1 MLFNFILISDDNDL
15 VIPNNL
21 LKDNFIYINL
31 NNYVDDDIVNETND
45 YQKIIKKYKCVFDLI
60 K

>member
-1 MLFNFILISDDNDL
+1 LISDDNNL

-31 NNYVDDDIVNETND
+31 NDYVDDDIVNETND
-45 YQKIIKKYKCVFDLI
+45 YHKIIKKYKCVFDLI